1 VAVDPSDIGLLSN
14 SRFRRLLES
23 RLLGHTAQYATIYAI
38 FILVVGEENSS
49 LNAALLI
56 SVSLV
61 PSVLL
66 GFPAGFLVDFAP
78 KRLVLTLG
86 YIARALIAL
95 MLLTTDLGLY
105 ELLMLAAASSVAG
118 QFLGSAEPAT
128 VPALVPEDRLPAAN
142 SLMILAHVTAQ
153 VIGLVALAPLLV
165 KQVNADAVFASSAV
179 LFAGAAVVTGVFARD
194 FTPRSS
200 AAAATDGSG
209 IIREQVEAFAYNRRA
224 YLATAYLT
232 ITVVLSKI
240 LVVVFPAYAE
250 DVLGIAPEDIV
261 FVAAPAAIGAG
272 VGIVL
277 APLLCRL
284 GAFRIASV
292 SFALSLLGMLT
303 LGFVAD
309 LRSVL
314 ESHLDLGIGF
324 VEQEVGVSA
333 VITVTMMLAIP
344 IGLVL
349 SVNNVAS
356 RVVLNQEM
364 PQRSQARAFAIQSVV
379 ADLVALLPVL
389 AAGLVADA
397 IGAGTTLI
405 AATSVAIA
413 LSLYVGLF
421 RRPRSAPP
429 PVALPTP

>member
-1 VAVDPSDIGLLSN
+1 MAVGPSDIGLLSN

-23 RLLGHTAQYATIYAI
+23 RLLGHTAQYATVYAI

-49 LNAALLI
+49 FNAALLLTAG
-56 SVSLV
+56 LV

-78 KRLVLTLG
+78 RRLVLTLG
-86 YIARALIAL
+86 YLARALIAL
-95 MLLTTDLGLY
+95 MLLTTDLGLN

-118 QFLGSAEPAT
+118 LFLGCAEPAT
-128 VPALVPEDRLPAAN
+128 VPALVPANRLPGAN
-142 SLMILAHVTAQ
+142 SLMILAHVIAQ

-165 KQVNADAVFASSAV
+165 KQVSVDAVFASSAV
-179 LFAGAAVVTGVFARD
+179 LFLGAAVITGAFARD
-194 FTPRSS
+194 FTPRVSRS
-200 AAAATDGSG
+200 TSVAGRE
-209 IIREQVEAFAYNRRA
+209 IILEQVETFAYNRRA

-232 ITVVLSKI
+232 ITVVLSKV

-250 DVLGIAPEDIV
+250 DVMGIAPEDIV

-272 VGIVL
+272 VGILL
-277 APLLCRL
+277 APPLCRL

-292 SFALSLLGMLT
+292 SFALSLLGILT
-303 LGFVAD
+303 LGFVAE
-309 LRSVL
+309 LRDVL

-364 PQRSQARAFAIQSVV
+364 PQRSQARAFAIQSVM
-379 ADLVALLPVL
+379 ADLVALVPVL
-389 AAGLVADA
+389 AIGLVADA
-397 IGAGTTLI
+397 IGAGTALFL
-405 AATSVAIA
+405 ATGAAIA
-413 LSLYVGLF
+413 LSVYVTLL
-421 RRPRSAPP
+421 RRPRSAPQQP
-429 PVALPTP
+429 AAG